1 MFTIDPPLFQKTGI
15 PGFLSPRAT
24 QIHITKHHQ
33 AYVDFANKNVPG
45 SEFSGMPLEEIIQKS
60 TGAIFNNVSQH
71 YNHSFFWECLSA
83 RKTAIPPTVTA
94 FVNRYF
100 GGLNQFKAE
109 FTQKATTIFGSGWCF
124 VSVNS
129 DKTVTINQYSNA
141 GNPIKDQ
148 GFPVLCID
156 AWEHSW
162 YVDYENRKSEYFEKF
177 WDAVDWNF
185 VGQRIRKIPV

>member
-1 MFTIDPPLFQKTGI
+1 MPII
-15 PGFLSPRAT
+15 
-24 QIHITKHHQ
+24 I
-33 AYVDFANKNVPG
+33 NVPG
-45 SEFSGMPLEEIIQKS
+45 SEFSGMPVEEIIQKA

-109 FTQKATTIFGSGWCF
+109 FTQKASTIFGSGWCF
-124 VSVNS
+124 VSVNA

-148 GFPVLCID
+148 GFPILCID